1 MRSRTITA
9 FAMCFV
15 ICCGFI
21 AGVKTGGNNTRQIA
35 NPSLDT
41 LKIVY
46 FGSSVPFGFGA
57 KNNFGYTQMFS
68 RLLQQRA
75 ADGTGKAWQT
85 VNKSIGGDN
94 TVRLLARWQRDLI
107 PQKAKY
113 VVYALSLGNEGIHE
127 HGKPMY
133 DQFKTNMTRLIAM
146 ARDSGYVPIVTNC
159 YTRNDFTEAD
169 YYYVKKLNLW
179 INNLDVPSVNL
190 LGAIDDGTGKWAP
203 HYWFND
209 GHPNDAGHAE
219 MSYAI
224 VPSLFDALANGK
236 PEPKLIDASYLSWGD
251 KEKSKLLAF
260 KPDNAL
266 HAFTT
271 CITVKAD
278 GNGRLL
284 QLKDSTGKTGY
295 LEINANGFV
304 NYRSAKQ
311 QGITGITKITDGN
324 WHKLI
329 LTHYYARGETD
340 LYCDSTLQGKVA
352 EKLVTKELDL
362 GKSTGKALDAKNWL
376 FYRSGM
382 NLTEAKALTENK
394 LLKSS
399 LELYAPLDGKHSAT
413 KDVLVNLAQ
422 STNVINWQ

>member
-1 MRSRTITA
+1 MKSRTIIA
-9 FAMCFV
+9 LGLYFAL
-15 ICCGFI
+15 CCGFI
-21 AGVKTGGNNTRQIA
+21 VELKSHGKPYPVI

-46 FGSSVPFGFGA
+46 FGSSVPYGIGA

-75 ADGTGKAWQT
+75 DNGTGKAWKT
-85 VNKSIGGDN
+85 VNKSVGGDN
-94 TVRLLARWQRDLI
+94 TVRLLARWQRDLV

-133 DQFKTNMTRLIAM
+133 EQFKTNMTKLITM

-159 YTRNDFTEAD
+159 YTRTDFTEAD
-169 YYYVKKLNLW
+169 YYYVKQLNLW
-179 INNLDVPSVNL
+179 INDLDVPSVNL
-190 LGAIDDGTGKWAP
+190 LGAIDDGTGKWVTQ
-203 HYWFND
+203 YRFND
-209 GHPNDAGHAE
+209 AHPNDAGHTE
-219 MSYAI
+219 MSYTI

-236 PEPKLIDASYLSWGD
+236 PEPKLIDASYLSWGG
-251 KEKSKLLAF
+251 KEKTKLLAF
-260 KPDNAL
+260 KPDNTL

-278 GNGRLL
+278 GEGKLL
-284 QLKDSTGKTGY
+284 QLKDSTGKAGD
-295 LEINANGFV
+295 LEISSKGFINYKSANHET
-304 NYRSAKQ
+304 
-311 QGITGITKITDGN
+311 ITGNTKITDGN
-324 WHKLI
+324 WHKII

-340 LYCDSTLQGKVA
+340 LYCDSTLQGKVT
-352 EKLVTKELDL
+352 EKLVIKELDL
-362 GKSTGKALDAKNWL
+362 GKPAGKALDAKNWL

-382 NLTEAKALTENK
+382 NITEAKALTENK

-399 LELYAPLDGKHSAT
+399 LELYAPLDDKHNAT

-422 STNVINWQ
+422 STNEVKWVK